1 MSNRTLINGTA
12 YDIKSGSVLIEG
24 TGYAIQKG
32 RTLINGMISQLRR
45 NYICTIK
52 ETNMQRLLVVGIIL
66 LISLN
71 LQIYLSSKWG
81 HFKSIKRQM
90 RYTSTIIYQITMMCL
105 LFSAPI
111 VWWIYLHIL
120 R

>member
-32 RTLINGMISQLRR
+32 RTLINGTGYDISIAQKL
-45 NYICTIK
+45 
-52 ETNMQRLLVVGIIL
+52 
-66 LISLN
+66 
-71 LQIYLSSKWG
+71 YLYDQGNEYAAITGGWNNITDFTQPG
-81 HFKSIKRQM
+81 
-90 RYTSTIIYQITMMCL
+90 YTSTIIYQITMMCL